1 MSKIKKLPLFIT
13 IPDKADGSVHY
24 IRPHCIVRITKFS
37 DMSSVVFVEN
47 GKTLKVNT
55 LLTPEDIHERLQEID
70 AEESKMF
77 FGGFESE

>member
-1 MSKIKKLPLFIT
+1 MNKMKKLPLFIT

-24 IRPHCIVRITKFS
+24 IRPNGIVRITKFE
-37 DMSSVVFVEN
+37 DMCSVVFIEN

-70 AEESKMF
+70 MEESKMF
-77 FGGFESE
+77 FGSFGNE